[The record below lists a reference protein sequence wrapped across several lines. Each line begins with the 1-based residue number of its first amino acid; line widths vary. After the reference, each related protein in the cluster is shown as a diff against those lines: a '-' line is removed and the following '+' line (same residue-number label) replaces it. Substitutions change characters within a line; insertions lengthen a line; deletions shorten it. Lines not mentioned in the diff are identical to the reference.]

1 VVAAILRDLTQERL
15 QQLLHYCPHTGIF
28 TWRVAVGVGRGFRSA
43 GDPAG
48 SMQGRGYMHIKVDGH
63 RHYTH
68 RLAWL
73 YMTGSW
79 PEQHVDHVNGNRCD
93 NRWSNLRAADHYINA
108 HNRRKAQSNNKLGLM
123 GVCKRGNRFLAQIK
137 VEGKVCHI
145 GSFDTAELAH
155 AAYINVKRNLHPG
168 STL

>member
-1 VVAAILRDLTQERL
+1 VVAAILRDLTRERL
-15 QQLLHYCPHTGIF
+15 QQVLHYCLHTGIF

-43 GDPAG
+43 GAPAG
-48 SMQGRGYMHIKVDGH
+48 CIQGRGYMQIMVDGR

-79 PEQHVDHVNGNRCD
+79 PEQHVDHVNGDRCD
-93 NRWSNLRAADHYINA
+93 NRWRNLRAADHSVNNQ
-108 HNRRKAQSNNKLGLM
+108 NRRKASRNNKLGVI
-123 GVCKRGNRFLAQIK
+123 GVSKKGNRFIAQITFD
-137 VEGKVCHI
+137 GRCHHI
-145 GSFDTAELAH
+145 GSFETAELAH
-155 AAYINVKRNLHPG
+155 AAYLEVKRNRHQG